1 VCHEL
6 DLHSNNQMRERG
18 MVVTSMVLRIS
29 LDFNGKFILLLV
41 FPV

>member
-6 DLHSNNQMRERG
+6 DLHSNNQMREGGR
-18 MVVTSMVLRIS
+18 VVTSMVLRIS